1 MSSQRR
7 PVALA
12 AAIATV
18 AALGA
23 TAFVLP
29 ATAGA
34 GAPAAAVAPAAA
46 PKPIVDG
53 TLDWGLL
60 ERYRTYVEKTA
71 KGTITTSGGATRN
84 ADGTFRL
91 GSATGQYD
99 QGTNVVTAAFKGSVV
114 FDASAHGFVVKLD
127 NFRIDTGTKKLTVD
141 VTKNGV
147 LTPNVAFA
155 DVAFAD
161 VAFAGPVMTKLE
173 TTLTKDAADQL
184 GGPQYAGLKG
194 DPLTVAVAFEAP
206 GPSGS
211 TSASPAPT
219 TSTSSSAPAP
229 TTPSKTTSA
238 PPADGPQPVLSG
250 KLTWG
255 IKESFR
261 KYVQG
266 AGGTVTP
273 AGGAAAS
280 GTTFS
285 FPAGK
290 GELDVKKRKLS
301 AAFEGNLRFQYAAH
315 GIDITFGNIKVNAD
329 GAKGTLV
336 LDVKNASG
344 TKTAVPFATLD
355 LSKAEY
361 KTKGGLL
368 ALGGVPTALTAEGA
382 AAFANDTTG
391 SLYKAGD
398 RIDDV
403 NLAVAVEKD
412 VVLPTTTPTTA
423 PTSTA
428 TTGTTG
434 TTGSTTGA
442 ATGGG
447 SVGGGG
453 GSVGGNLASTG
464 AEIPAGA
471 LLGASG
477 AVIAAGAG
485 AVYLARRRRT
495 AGN

>member
-1 MSSQRR
+1 MSSPRR

-34 GAPAAAVAPAAA
+34 GAPAAAAAAPAAA

-71 KGTITTSGGATRN
+71 KGTITTSDGATRN

-91 GSATGQYD
+91 GSAAGQYD
-99 QGTNVVTAAFKGSVV
+99 PGTNVVTAAFKGSVV
-114 FDASAHGFVVKLD
+114 FDASAHGFVVKLA

-155 DVAFAD
+155 DVAFA
-161 VAFAGPVMTKLE
+161 GPAMTKLE

-184 GGPQYAGLKG
+184 GGPQYAGIKG

-206 GPSGS
+206 GPTGS
-211 TSASPAPT
+211 PSTSPAPT
-219 TSTSSSAPAP
+219 TSSSAPAP
-229 TTPSKTTSA
+229 TTSPSKTAST

-280 GTTFS
+280 GPTFS

-315 GIDITFGNIKVNAD
+315 GIDMTFGNIKVAAD

-403 NLAVAVEKD
+403 DLAVAVEKD
-412 VVLPTTTPTTA
+412 VVLPTSTPTTA
-423 PTSTA
+423 PTSTK

-434 TTGSTTGA
+434 AT
-442 ATGGG
+442 TGGG
-447 SVGGGG
+447 SVGGSGGGSAGGG

-485 AVYLARRRRT
+485 AVFLARRRRT

>member
-1 MSSQRR
+1 MSSPRR

-34 GAPAAAVAPAAA
+34 GAPAAAAAPAAA

-71 KGTITTSGGATRN
+71 KGTITTSDGATRN

-91 GSATGQYD
+91 GSAAGQYD
-99 QGTNVVTAAFKGSVV
+99 PGTNVVTAAFKGSVV
-114 FDASAHGFVVKLD
+114 FDASAHGFVVKLA

-147 LTPNVAFA
+147 LTPN
-155 DVAFAD
+155 VAFAD

-184 GGPQYAGLKG
+184 GGPQYAGIKG

-206 GPSGS
+206 GPTGS
-211 TSASPAPT
+211 PSTSPAPT
-219 TSTSSSAPAP
+219 TSTSTSSSAPAP
-229 TTPSKTTSA
+229 TTSPSKTAST

-280 GTTFS
+280 GPTFS

-315 GIDITFGNIKVNAD
+315 GIDMTFGNIKVAAD

-403 NLAVAVEKD
+403 DLAVAVEKD
-412 VVLPTTTPTTA
+412 VVLPTATPTTA
-423 PTSTA
+423 PTSTK
-428 TTGTTG
+428 TTGTN
-434 TTGSTTGA
+434 GA
-442 ATGGG
+442 TTGGG
-447 SVGGGG
+447 SVGGGSAGGG

-485 AVYLARRRRT
+485 AVFLARRRRT
-495 AGN
+495 AAN

>member
-1 MSSQRR
+1 MSSPRR

-34 GAPAAAVAPAAA
+34 GAPAAAAPAAAAAAA

-60 ERYRTYVEKTA
+60 EGYRTYVEKTA
-71 KGTITTSGGATRN
+71 KGTITTSDGATRN

-91 GSATGQYD
+91 GSAAGQYD
-99 QGTNVVTAAFKGSVV
+99 PATNVVTAAFKGSVV
-114 FDASAHGFVVKLD
+114 FDAPAHGFVVKLA

-155 DVAFAD
+155 DVAFA
-161 VAFAGPVMTKLE
+161 GPVMNKLE

-184 GGPQYAGLKG
+184 GSPKYAGTKG

-206 GPSGS
+206 APTGS
-211 TSASPAPT
+211 QSTSPAPT

-229 TTPSKTTSA
+229 TTSPSKTTST

-261 KYVQG
+261 KYVQS

-280 GTTFS
+280 GPTFS

-290 GELDVKKRKLS
+290 GELDVRKRKLS

-315 GIDITFGNIKVNAD
+315 GIDMTFGNIKVNAD

-344 TKTAVPFATLD
+344 TKTGVPFATLD

-368 ALGGVPTALTAEGA
+368 ALNGVPTALTAEGA

-403 NLAVAVEKD
+403 DLAVAVEKD

-423 PTSTA
+423 PTSTK

-434 TTGSTTGA
+434 ATTGGGSV
-442 ATGGG
+442 GGG

-453 GSVGGNLASTG
+453 GSIGGNLASTG

>member
-1 MSSQRR
+1 MSSPRR

-34 GAPAAAVAPAAA
+34 GSPAAAVAPAAA

-99 QGTNVVTAAFKGSVV
+99 PGTNVVTAAFKGSVV
-114 FDASAHGFVVKLD
+114 FDASAHGFVVKLA

-147 LTPNVAFA
+147 LTP
-155 DVAFAD
+155 DVAFAE

-194 DPLTVAVAFEAP
+194 DPLTAAVAFEAP
-206 GPSGS
+206 GPTGS

-229 TTPSKTTSA
+229 TTSPSKTTST

-280 GTTFS
+280 GPTFS

-315 GIDITFGNIKVNAD
+315 GIDMTFGNIKVDAD

-382 AAFANDTTG
+382 AAFANATTG

-403 NLAVAVEKD
+403 DLAVAVEKD

-423 PTSTA
+423 PTRTA
-428 TTGTTG
+428 PAG
-434 TTGSTTGA
+434 TTGA
-442 ATGGG
+442 ATGGGSAGGSVGGG

>member
-1 MSSQRR
+1 MSSPRR

-34 GAPAAAVAPAAA
+34 GAPAAAAAAPAAA

-71 KGTITTSGGATRN
+71 KGTITTSDGATRN
-84 ADGTFRL
+84 VDGTFRL
-91 GSATGQYD
+91 GSAAGQYD
-99 QGTNVVTAAFKGSVV
+99 PGTNVVTAAFKGSVV
-114 FDASAHGFVVKLD
+114 FDASAHGFVVKLA

-147 LTPNVAFA
+147 LTPN
-155 DVAFAD
+155 VAFAD

-184 GGPQYAGLKG
+184 GGPQYAGIKG

-206 GPSGS
+206 GPTGS
-211 TSASPAPT
+211 PSTSPAPT
-219 TSTSSSAPAP
+219 TSSSAPAP
-229 TTPSKTTSA
+229 TTSPSKTAST

-280 GTTFS
+280 GPTFS

-290 GELDVKKRKLS
+290 GELDVKQRKLS

-315 GIDITFGNIKVNAD
+315 GIDMTFGNIKVAAD

-382 AAFANDTTG
+382 ATFANDTTG

-403 NLAVAVEKD
+403 DLAVAVEKD
-412 VVLPTTTPTTA
+412 VVLPTATPTTA
-423 PTSTA
+423 PTSTK

-434 TTGSTTGA
+434 AT
-442 ATGGG
+442 TGGG
-447 SVGGGG
+447 SVGGSGGGSAGGG

-485 AVYLARRRRT
+485 AVFLARRRRT

>member
-1 MSSQRR
+1 MSSPRR

-34 GAPAAAVAPAAA
+34 GAPAAAAAAPAAA

-60 ERYRTYVEKTA
+60 ESYRTYVEKTA
-71 KGTITTSGGATRN
+71 KGTITTSDGATRN

-91 GSATGQYD
+91 GSAAGQYD
-99 QGTNVVTAAFKGSVV
+99 PGTNVVTAAFKGSVV
-114 FDASAHGFVVKLD
+114 FDASAHGFVVKLA

-147 LTPNVAFA
+147 LTPN
-155 DVAFAD
+155 VAFAD

-184 GGPQYAGLKG
+184 GGPQYAGIKG

-206 GPSGS
+206 GPTGS
-211 TSASPAPT
+211 PSTSPAPT
-219 TSTSSSAPAP
+219 TSSSAPAP
-229 TTPSKTTSA
+229 TTSPSKTAST

-280 GTTFS
+280 GPTFS

-315 GIDITFGNIKVNAD
+315 GIDMTFGNIKVAAD

-403 NLAVAVEKD
+403 DLAVAVEKD
-412 VVLPTTTPTTA
+412 VVLPTATPTAA
-423 PTSTA
+423 PTSTK
-428 TTGTTG
+428 TTGT
-434 TTGSTTGA
+434 
-442 ATGGG
+442 TGGG
-447 SVGGGG
+447 SVGGGSAGGSVGGGSAGGG

-485 AVYLARRRRT
+485 AVFLARRRRA

>member
-99 QGTNVVTAAFKGSVV
+99 QGTHVVTAAFKGSVV
-114 FDASAHGFVVKLD
+114 FDAPAHGFVVKLD

-155 DVAFAD
+155 DVAFA
-161 VAFAGPVMTKLE
+161 GPVMTKLE
-173 TTLTKDAADQL
+173 STLTKDAADQL

-206 GPSGS
+206 GPGGS

-219 TSTSSSAPAP
+219 TSTSSSAPA
-229 TTPSKTTSA
+229 PSKTTSA

-315 GIDITFGNIKVNAD
+315 GIDMTFGNIKVNAD

-391 SLYKAGD
+391 SMYKAGD

-423 PTSTA
+423 PTSTK
-428 TTGTTG
+428 TTG

-442 ATGGG
+442 ATGGGSVGGG

>member
-1 MSSQRR
+1 M
-7 PVALA
+7 
-12 AAIATV
+12 
-18 AALGA
+18 
-23 TAFVLP
+23 
-29 ATAGA
+29 
-34 GAPAAAVAPAAA
+34 
-46 PKPIVDG
+46 
-53 TLDWGLL
+53 
-60 ERYRTYVEKTA
+60 EKTA
-71 KGTITTSGGATRN
+71 KGAITTSGGATRN

-99 QGTNVVTAAFKGSVV
+99 GGTNVVTAAFKGTVV
-114 FDASAHGFVVKLD
+114 FDASAHGFVVKLA
-127 NFRIDTGTKKLTVD
+127 NFRIDTGAKKLTVD

-147 LTPNVAFA
+147 LTPN
-155 DVAFAD
+155 

-206 GPSGS
+206 GPTGS
-211 TSASPAPT
+211 TSTSPAPT
-219 TSTSSSAPAP
+219 TSSSAPAP
-229 TTPSKTTSA
+229 TTSPSKTTSA

-280 GTTFS
+280 GATFS

-315 GIDITFGNIKVNAD
+315 GIDMTFGNIKVNAD

-423 PTSTA
+423 PTGTA
-428 TTGTTG
+428 PTGTTGG
-434 TTGSTTGA
+434 TTGSTTGGT
-442 ATGGG
+442 TGGG

-485 AVYLARRRRT
+485 AVYLGRRRRT

>member
-1 MSSQRR
+1 MSSPRR

-34 GAPAAAVAPAAA
+34 GAPAAAAAPAAA

-71 KGTITTSGGATRN
+71 KGTITTSDGATRN

-91 GSATGQYD
+91 GSAAGQYD
-99 QGTNVVTAAFKGSVV
+99 PGTNVVTAAFKGSVV
-114 FDASAHGFVVKLD
+114 FDASAHGFVVKLA

-147 LTPNVAFA
+147 LTPN
-155 DVAFAD
+155 VAFAD

-184 GGPQYAGLKG
+184 GGPQYAGIKG

-206 GPSGS
+206 GPTGS
-211 TSASPAPT
+211 PSTSPAPT
-219 TSTSSSAPAP
+219 TSTSTSSSAPAP
-229 TTPSKTTSA
+229 TTSPSKTAST

-280 GTTFS
+280 GPTFS

-315 GIDITFGNIKVNAD
+315 GIDMTFGNIKVAAD

-403 NLAVAVEKD
+403 DLAVAVEKD
-412 VVLPTTTPTTA
+412 VVLPTATPTTA
-423 PTSTA
+423 PTSTK
-428 TTGTTG
+428 TTGTN
-434 TTGSTTGA
+434 GA
-442 ATGGG
+442 TTGGG
-447 SVGGGG
+447 SVGGGSAGGG

-485 AVYLARRRRT
+485 AVFLARRRRT

>member
-1 MSSQRR
+1 MSSPRR

-34 GAPAAAVAPAAA
+34 GAPAAAAAPAAA

-71 KGTITTSGGATRN
+71 KGTITTSDGATRN

-91 GSATGQYD
+91 GSAAGQYD
-99 QGTNVVTAAFKGSVV
+99 PGTNVVTAAFKGSVV
-114 FDASAHGFVVKLD
+114 FDASAHGFVVKLA

-147 LTPNVAFA
+147 LTPN
-155 DVAFAD
+155 VAFAD

-184 GGPQYAGLKG
+184 GGPQYAGIKG

-206 GPSGS
+206 GPTGS
-211 TSASPAPT
+211 PSTSPAPT
-219 TSTSSSAPAP
+219 TSTSTSTSSSAPAP
-229 TTPSKTTSA
+229 TTSPSKTAST

-280 GTTFS
+280 GPTFS

-315 GIDITFGNIKVNAD
+315 GIDMTFGNIKVAAD

-403 NLAVAVEKD
+403 DLAVAVEKD
-412 VVLPTTTPTTA
+412 VVLPTATPTTA
-423 PTSTA
+423 PTSTK
-428 TTGTTG
+428 TTGTN
-434 TTGSTTGA
+434 GA
-442 ATGGG
+442 TTGGG
-447 SVGGGG
+447 SVGGGSAGGG

-485 AVYLARRRRT
+485 AVFLARRRRT

>member
-1 MSSQRR
+1 MSSPRR

-34 GAPAAAVAPAAA
+34 GAPAAAAAPAAA

-71 KGTITTSGGATRN
+71 KGTITTSDGATRN

-91 GSATGQYD
+91 GSAAGQYD
-99 QGTNVVTAAFKGSVV
+99 PGTNVVTAAFKGSVV
-114 FDASAHGFVVKLD
+114 FDASAHGFVVKLA

-155 DVAFAD
+155 DVAFA
-161 VAFAGPVMTKLE
+161 GPVMTKPE

-184 GGPQYAGLKG
+184 GGPQYAGIKG

-206 GPSGS
+206 GPTGS
-211 TSASPAPT
+211 PSTSPAPT
-219 TSTSSSAPAP
+219 TSTSTSSSAPAP
-229 TTPSKTTSA
+229 TTSPSKTAST

-280 GTTFS
+280 GPTFS

-315 GIDITFGNIKVNAD
+315 GIDMTFGNIKVAAD

-403 NLAVAVEKD
+403 DLAVAVEKD
-412 VVLPTTTPTTA
+412 VVLPTATPTTA
-423 PTSTA
+423 PTSTK
-428 TTGTTG
+428 TTGTN
-434 TTGSTTGA
+434 GA
-442 ATGGG
+442 TTGGG
-447 SVGGGG
+447 SVGGGSAGGG

-485 AVYLARRRRT
+485 AVFLARRRRT

>member
-1 MSSQRR
+1 MSSPRR

-34 GAPAAAVAPAAA
+34 GVPAAAAPAVPAAA

-71 KGTITTSGGATRN
+71 KGTITTSDGATRN

-99 QGTNVVTAAFKGSVV
+99 PGANVVTAAFKGSVV
-114 FDASAHGFVVKLD
+114 FDASAHGFVVKLAG
-127 NFRIDTGTKKLTVD
+127 FRIDTGTKKLTVD

-147 LTPNVAFA
+147 LTPN
-155 DVAFAD
+155 VAFAD

-184 GGPQYAGLKG
+184 GGPQYAGIKG

-206 GPSGS
+206 APSGS
-211 TSASPAPT
+211 ASASPAPT

-229 TTPSKTTSA
+229 TTSPSKTTST

-280 GTTFS
+280 GPTFS

-290 GELDVKKRKLS
+290 GELDVKNRKLS

-315 GIDITFGNIKVNAD
+315 GIDMTFGNIKVAAD

-336 LDVKNASG
+336 LDVKNAAG

-403 NLAVAVEKD
+403 DLAVAVEKD
-412 VVLPTTTPTTA
+412 VVLPTATPTTA
-423 PTSTA
+423 PTSTKA
-428 TTGTTG
+428 TGTTG
-434 TTGSTTGA
+434 ATTTGGSVGGSV
-442 ATGGG
+442 GGG

-453 GSVGGNLASTG
+453 VGGKLASTG

-485 AVYLARRRRT
+485 AVHLARRRRT

>member
-1 MSSQRR
+1 MSSPRR

-34 GAPAAAVAPAAA
+34 GAPAAAAAAPAAA

-71 KGTITTSGGATRN
+71 KGTITTSDGATRN

-91 GSATGQYD
+91 GSAAGQYD
-99 QGTNVVTAAFKGSVV
+99 PGTNVVTAAFKGSVV
-114 FDASAHGFVVKLD
+114 FDASAHGFVVKLA

-147 LTPNVAFA
+147 LTPN
-155 DVAFAD
+155 VAFAD

-184 GGPQYAGLKG
+184 GGPQYAGIKG

-206 GPSGS
+206 GPTGS
-211 TSASPAPT
+211 PSTSPAPT
-219 TSTSSSAPAP
+219 TSSSAPAP
-229 TTPSKTTSA
+229 TTSPSKTAST

-280 GTTFS
+280 GPTFT

-315 GIDITFGNIKVNAD
+315 GIDMTFGNIKVAAD

-403 NLAVAVEKD
+403 DLAVAVEKD
-412 VVLPTTTPTTA
+412 VVLPTATPTTA
-423 PTSTA
+423 PTSTK

-434 TTGSTTGA
+434 AT
-442 ATGGG
+442 TGGG
-447 SVGGGG
+447 SVGGSGGGSAGGG

-485 AVYLARRRRT
+485 AVFLARRRRT